1 MRTTEVPD
9 LAGRLRLTVV
19 RTARRLR
26 QEAGSDLSPS
36 LTAALSTVE
45 RHGPLTPSE
54 VAARERIQRPTATR
68 VLARLEEAGLVA
80 RTPDPQDRRSSLVF
94 VTSAGT
100 GLLAELRTRKTALLA
115 RRLERLDAEDRA
127 TLERAAAILERLLE
141 DDAAEADA
149 PRR

>member
-1 MRTTEVPD
+1 VRTTSVPD
-9 LAGRLRLTVV
+9 VAGHLRLTIV

-68 VLARLEEAGLVA
+68 VLARLEEQGLIA
-80 RTPDPQDRRSSLVF
+80 RTPDPQDRRSSLV
-94 VTSAGT
+94 TTTEAGSA
-100 GLLAELRTRKTALLA
+100 LLAELRTRKTAFLA
-115 RRLERLDAEDRA
+115 SRLEGLPAEDLA
-127 TLERAAAILERLLE
+127 TLERAADILEGLISR
-141 DDAAEADA
+141 
-149 PRR
+149 